1 MEAAA
6 VDELVEKGEFRP
18 QVAQA
23 IAEALDITI
32 KAANLVTV
40 PMLDARFAQ
49 SEAKMEARFSAIEP
63 RFSSIE
69 KALEAAK
76 AWAVLLYAGLTIAL
90 FSALALD
97 HHWLVNRD
105 DQMMAQTN
113 ARFAADQARSDA
125 RFAEQE
131 ARSDQNF
138 HQFEA
143 RMDAKFDQ
151 FRAQVD
157 AKFDQAR
164 TQADAKFD
172 QFRTQVDARLDRF
185 RDPNGHATRPGSDP
199 GRR

>member
-1 MEAAA
+1 M
-6 VDELVEKGEFRP
+6 DKLVEKGEFRP

-49 SEAKMEARFSAIEP
+49 YDAKMET

-69 KALEAAK
+69 KALEATK
-76 AWAVLLYAGLTIAL
+76 VWAALLYAGLTIAL

-97 HHWLVNRD
+97 HHWLVNRE

-113 ARFAADQARSDA
+113 ARFAADQARSDARFAEDRARSDA

-157 AKFDQAR
+157 AKFDQ
-164 TQADAKFD
+164 
-172 QFRTQVDARLDRF
+172 FRIQVDARLDRF
-185 RDPNGHATRPGSDP
+185 RDPNRRPVRPGSDP

>member
-1 MEAAA
+1 MAMEAAA
-6 VDELVEKGEFRP
+6 VDKLVEKGEFRP

-32 KAANLVTV
+32 KAANFVTV

-49 SEAKMEARFSAIEP
+49 SEAKMEARFSV
-63 RFSSIE
+63 IE

-76 AWAVLLYAGLTIAL
+76 VWAVLLYAGLTVAL

-125 RFAEQE
+125 RIAEERARSDARFAEQQ

-138 HQFEA
+138 QQFEA
-143 RMDAKFDQ
+143 RM
-151 FRAQVD
+151 
-157 AKFDQAR
+157 
-164 TQADAKFD
+164 
-172 QFRTQVDARLDRF
+172 DARLDRF
-185 RDPNGHATRPGSDP
+185 RDPNGRQARPGSAP